1 MEVKQ
6 QTTNESIAKSPRT
19 GRSPAKG
26 DRVHP
31 CSPDQFERLNDAV
44 EATDDIPRDVSG
56 PSHGGR
62 ISLAA
67 SKIKYGDATL
77 DEMETREK
85 IEAAGGL
92 VYLVFTIVLSFAYL
106 ATLTPTMANDLWWV
120 GFNATGA
127 QSYLIDFVNMQL
139 NLRAN
144 GTLDLTANRYG
155 IAKDYSNYYTPLQ
168 VSTTYTRTVVTENT
182 HDLRGII
189 PSLMLY
195 TTPTNVQTQFCWVD
209 FNRTWEVAH
218 TDARQARCYARYKDN
233 GAVYWESL
241 CRLIDWNAWQATSQ
255 SSFDIAIGNTLRQ
268 TPAGY
273 QWLNLTAYGY
283 KNLDAEVAYWVSMGV
298 TKYEI
303 QFTNSYTW
311 GVSEMISITNAF
323 GGSQSISIKRVTSA
337 SRGAM
342 WTTDKLSWGP
352 WNDFILSNA
361 YKVSFV
367 RSDPTNQRFAW
378 PCDYADYVANPAT
391 YDCQPCNSPWN
402 PYPGYCDVPD
412 FEWLMG
418 LPQTPNVVLT
428 HNYMGQIGS
437 IDAFSKLTPPSLRI
451 LFETFQDAVASLMQT
466 NDAFYNA
473 MMLIP
478 SLSADPVPAS
488 WQGDQIQYLACATQQ
503 RNTILLH
510 KLNVLFAIVASG
522 VHLPDALIQLC
533 SLCPTKANACTSV
546 VTAAVSAWT
555 IFDQAAPEMNA
566 LNSQIKAAMKDL
578 DAQAI
583 SIIQFAVNNT
593 GNSVFYNFLQ
603 QQLVSI
609 PPAQWNFF
617 GWLYMYDWV
626 QGTREVVSFEGDVTT
641 LMLMSD
647 PYTPN
652 INQAQALEVPQSACQ
667 YLWVVSAMVSTFLVV
682 VWVLVLAYSLL
693 LRGRIVGRNLFQFN
707 RIAGSVWVG
716 RPLLLVR
723 GMTAIILLSTS
734 PIQFVTNNGYA
745 RFEFQPR
752 TFIETM
758 VVSGE
763 AMWITYV
770 INDVL
775 LVLNRHS
782 QPHFAPIST
791 WLGWFLYVIID
802 ASSPYKVETN
812 IDRKCVINVSGRQVA
827 CVSGTVKI
835 GDLHRAMCFA
845 VIQIACIIAAYFLA
859 KLWDHFQKRR
869 PGSSIN
875 GHLLLSGTATAFL
888 NKGFAHHGEWTIDR
902 ASCVMCGLL
911 TYRDYVFDLKLW
923 LLVEEKDTDHVKWGM
938 KTFPQPDLNVGSESK
953 PVAVSPH
960 DNPKRLN
967 RAMAVVGLLY
977 MCASIVGS

>member
-1 MEVKQ
+1 MGDKQ
-6 QTTNESIAKSPRT
+6 HRYNPSETATEDESIDFVRNPRAASPRSPY
-19 GRSPAKG
+19 SPAKTE
-26 DRVHP
+26 RVHP
-31 CSPDQFERLNDAV
+31 CSQEEFDGLANDGGV
-44 EATDDIPRDVSG
+44 DATEDIP
-56 PSHGGR
+56 HGDDDAARPAEHRASLTGNGR
-62 ISLAA
+62 KSILAGVVHYANSNA
-67 SKIKYGDATL
+67 SDAPVKIDN
-77 DEMETREK
+77 EMSTREK

-92 VYLVFTIVLSFAYL
+92 VYLVFTIVLSFVYL

-120 GFNATGA
+120 GFNASGA

-139 NLRAN
+139 NFRAN

-168 VSTTYTRTVVTENT
+168 ISTTYARSVITENVRE
-182 HDLRGII
+182 LRGII

-218 TDARQARCYARYKDN
+218 TDARQARCYARYIDN
-233 GAVYWESL
+233 GAVYWESM

-273 QWLNLTAYGY
+273 QWLNQTAYGY

-298 TKYEI
+298 TKFEL
-303 QFTNSYTW
+303 QFTNSYIW
-311 GVSEMISITNAF
+311 GVSETISVSNAF

-337 SRGAM
+337 SRGAL
-342 WTTDKLSWGP
+342 WTTDKMGWGP

-412 FEWLMG
+412 FDRIVG
-418 LPQTPNVVLT
+418 LTETPNVVMT
-428 HNYMGQIGS
+428 RYFIGPIGS
-437 IDAFSKLTPPSLRI
+437 IDVFNKLTPPSLRI

-488 WQGDQIQYLACATQQ
+488 WQGGQIQYLGGDPTCLTRTAMPYVQSSFAFDVACATQQ

-522 VHLPDALIQLC
+522 VHSPNALIQLC
-533 SLCPTKANACTSV
+533 SLCPTKASACTSV

-667 YLWVVSAMVSTFLVV
+667 YL
-682 VWVLVLAYSLL
+682 
-693 LRGRIVGRNLFQFN
+693 
-707 RIAGSVWVG
+707 
-716 RPLLLVR
+716 
-723 GMTAIILLSTS
+723 
-734 PIQFVTNNGYA
+734 
-745 RFEFQPR
+745 
-752 TFIETM
+752 
-758 VVSGE
+758 
-763 AMWITYV
+763 
-770 INDVL
+770 
-775 LVLNRHS
+775 
-782 QPHFAPIST
+782 
-791 WLGWFLYVIID
+791 
-802 ASSPYKVETN
+802 
-812 IDRKCVINVSGRQVA
+812 
-827 CVSGTVKI
+827 
-835 GDLHRAMCFA
+835 
-845 VIQIACIIAAYFLA
+845 
-859 KLWDHFQKRR
+859 
-869 PGSSIN
+869 
-875 GHLLLSGTATAFL
+875 
-888 NKGFAHHGEWTIDR
+888 
-902 ASCVMCGLL
+902 
-911 TYRDYVFDLKLW
+911 
-923 LLVEEKDTDHVKWGM
+923 
-938 KTFPQPDLNVGSESK
+938 
-953 PVAVSPH
+953 
-960 DNPKRLN
+960 
-967 RAMAVVGLLY
+967 
-977 MCASIVGS
+977 

>member
-1 MEVKQ
+1 
-6 QTTNESIAKSPRT
+6 
-19 GRSPAKG
+19 
-26 DRVHP
+26 
-31 CSPDQFERLNDAV
+31 
-44 EATDDIPRDVSG
+44 
-56 PSHGGR
+56 
-62 ISLAA
+62 
-67 SKIKYGDATL
+67 
-77 DEMETREK
+77 
-85 IEAAGGL
+85 
-92 VYLVFTIVLSFAYL
+92 
-106 ATLTPTMANDLWWV
+106 
-120 GFNATGA
+120 
-127 QSYLIDFVNMQL
+127 
-139 NLRAN
+139 
-144 GTLDLTANRYG
+144 LDLTANRYG
-155 IAKDYSNYYTPLQ
+155 IAKDYSNFYTPLQ
-168 VSTTYTRTVVTENT
+168 VSTTYTRSVVTEYT

-241 CRLIDWNAWQATSQ
+241 CRLIDWNAWLVASQ
-255 SSFDIAIGNTLRQ
+255 SNFDTAIGNTLRQ
-268 TPAGY
+268 TAAGY
-273 QWLNLTAYGY
+273 QWLNQTAYGY

-311 GVSEMISITNAF
+311 GVSEMISVTNAF

-352 WNDFILSNA
+352 WNDYILSRG
-361 YKVSFV
+361 YGVSFI

-391 YDCQPCNSPWN
+391 YDCQPCNLPWN
-402 PYPGYCDVPD
+402 PDPGNCDVPD

-437 IDAFSKLTPPSLRI
+437 IDAFSKLTPPSLRT
-451 LFETFQDAVASLMQT
+451 LFATFQDAVASLMQT
-466 NDAFYNA
+466 NDGFNSV

-478 SLSADPVPAS
+478 SQSADPVPAS
-488 WQGDQIQYLACATQQ
+488 WQGGQLEYLGGDPTCLTRSAMPYVQSSFAFDVACATQQ

-522 VHLPDALIQLC
+522 VHSPNALIQLC
-533 SLCPTKANACTSV
+533 SLCPTKASACTSV
-546 VTAAVSAWT
+546 VTTAATAWT
-555 IFDQAAPEMNA
+555 LFSQAAPEIDA
-566 LNSQIKAAMKDL
+566 LKSQIQAAIQDL

-583 SIIQFAVNNT
+583 SIIQYAVNYTTTVGSSSGSSGSNS
-593 GNSVFYNFLQ
+593 GNPNSVFLQ

-609 PPAQWNFF
+609 APAQWNFF